1 MNLITIE
8 LCAEDRERIDR
19 LTAALEAQAPKP
31 CQVEFGPDS
40 VTVKPAITAAPEM
53 FEKAPEPVE
62 TTEPTT
68 TAPEAVKEPK
78 APEIKA
84 TKPTKDPAPQVSKA
98 DVQKK
103 VVDLASKG
111 KKDQVKGIVTQY
123 ATKVSD
129 IPEDKLAEVLDKLNA
144 LEG

>member
-1 MNLITIE
+1 MNKIIIE
-8 LCAEDRERIDR
+8 LSAEDRERIDR
-19 LTAALEAQAPKP
+19 LTAALEYAGTATALQHIGEGTEK
-31 CQVEFGPDS
+31 S
-40 VTVKPAITAAPEM
+40 TITAAPEM
-53 FEKAPEPVE
+53 FEKAPETE
-62 TTEPTT
+62 AAAEPTT
-68 TAPEAVKEPK
+68 TVPWDVRDLGTPK
-78 APEIKA
+78 
-84 TKPTKDPAPQVSKA
+84 TKPTEPTNAPAPQVSKA

-111 KKDQVKGIVTQY
+111 KKDQVKGIITAY